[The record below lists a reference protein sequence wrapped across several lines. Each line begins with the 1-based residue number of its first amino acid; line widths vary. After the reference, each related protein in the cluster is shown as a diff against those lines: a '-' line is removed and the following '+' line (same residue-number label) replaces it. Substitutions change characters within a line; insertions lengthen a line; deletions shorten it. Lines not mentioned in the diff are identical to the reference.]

1 MAIQSVNKSLRAQ
14 KGLSLIE
21 LMIASVLGIITLLA
35 VGGVFLSGQ
44 KLAAE
49 RSQRLLVIQSI
60 NEALRYIKEDI
71 QRAGFHQSNGQS
83 FIISGADSVITS
95 TPTSL
100 DYGYQTGVSG
110 GQPIYTQVGFFYD
123 SVNKQLKFCQ
133 QPESSAHLLNPC
145 SSLSYNVSTGPFSL
159 LDSKRVRV
167 DGFTVASEALGSTVS
182 SALYTI
188 TLQAS
193 LLDGSH
199 SQTLSTKIKQRN
211 WK

>member
-110 GQPIYTQVGFFYD
+110 GQPIYTQVGFF
-123 SVNKQLKFCQ
+123 L
-133 QPESSAHLLNPC
+133 
-145 SSLSYNVSTGPFSL
+145 
-159 LDSKRVRV
+159 
-167 DGFTVASEALGSTVS
+167 
-182 SALYTI
+182 
-188 TLQAS
+188 
-193 LLDGSH
+193 
-199 SQTLSTKIKQRN
+199 
-211 WK
+211 

>member
-1 MAIQSVNKSLRAQ
+1 MVILPAKSFRKLQ
-14 KGLSLIE
+14 LGVSLIE
-21 LMIASVLGIITLLA
+21 LMLASTIGIIALVA
-35 VGGVFLSGQ
+35 IGSVFISGQ
-44 KLAAE
+44 KLAVD
-49 RSQRLLVIQSI
+49 RNQRLLVIQSI

-133 QPESSAHLLNPC
+133 QLESSAHSLIPC
-145 SSLSYNVSTGPFSL
+145 SSLPYSVSTGPFSL
-159 LDSKRVRV
+159 LDSEKVRV
-167 DGFTVASEALGSTVS
+167 DGFTIASEALGSTVS

-199 SQTLSTKIKQRN
+199 SQTLSTQIKQRN